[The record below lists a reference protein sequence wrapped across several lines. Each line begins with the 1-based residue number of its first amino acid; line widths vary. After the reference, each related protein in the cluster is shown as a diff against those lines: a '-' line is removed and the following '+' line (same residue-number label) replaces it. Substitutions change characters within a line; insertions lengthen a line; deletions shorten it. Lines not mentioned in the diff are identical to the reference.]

1 MTVRA
6 WVGQGLKE
14 MLALNSISFVHR
26 VSIKHA
32 KGRFLQSIRLTMRAL
47 HMASNC
53 ENLREN
59 L

>member
-14 MLALNSISFVHR
+14 MLALNSIGFVHG

-32 KGRFLQSIRLTMRAL
+32 KPLA
-47 HMASNC
+47 C
-53 ENLREN
+53 
-59 L
+59 